1 MIINYIYIYIYIY
14 AVNIYLINIIYL
26 KEFGNLKVNMKV
38 NIMI

>member
-1 MIINYIYIYIYIY
+1 MIINYIYIFIYIYIC
-14 AVNIYLINIIYL
+14 AVNILEEIYL